1 MGQVSLRIVIV
12 EDHPLFRQVLS
23 DILDGEDGLVLG
35 GAVAS
40 AEECLAHLDRDPA
53 DIVVLDLN
61 LPGMGGREL
70 LGELNRRGAGA
81 RCLVL
86 SGDVAP
92 DVVYEV
98 VELGAAGVLSKSA
111 DRREV
116 VRAIRTVAEG
126 GTVLGDDT
134 QAGLADQIRQR
145 RVEPAVVLTER
156 ERAIL
161 ELVAAGRTNE
171 EIGRQVHLSPATVKT
186 HLRHVFDKLGAADRA
201 SAVAEGMRRGIIG

>member
-1 MGQVSLRIVIV
+1 MVIVIV

-23 DILDGEDGLVLG
+23 DIVDSHDDLVLG
-35 GAVAS
+35 GAFAS
-40 AEECLAHLDRDPA
+40 AETCLAHLDGNPA
-53 DIVVLDLN
+53 DVVVLDLN
-61 LPGMGGREL
+61 LPGMSGGEL
-70 LGELNRRGAGA
+70 LAEMGRRDGAA

-92 DVVYEV
+92 DTVYEV
-98 VELGAAGVLSKSA
+98 VELGAAGVLSKAA

-134 QAGLADQIRQR
+134 QAGLADQIRMR
-145 RVEPAVVLTER
+145 RAEPAVVLSER
-156 ERAIL
+156 ERRIL
-161 ELVAAGRTNE
+161 ELVAGGHTNE
-171 EIGRQVHLSPATVKT
+171 EIGREVHLSPATVKT

>member
-1 MGQVSLRIVIV
+1 MPKAILIV

-23 DILDGEDGLVLG
+23 DIVDGEDDLVSA
-35 GAVAS
+35 GAFAS
-40 AEECLAHLDRDPA
+40 AEECLAHMNGNPV

-61 LPGMGGREL
+61 LPGMSGREL
-70 LGELNRRGAGA
+70 LAEIGRRHTDV

-86 SGDVAP
+86 SGDVAA

-98 VELGAAGVLSKSA
+98 VELGAAGVLSKAA
-111 DRREV
+111 DRRDV

-134 QAGLADQIRQR
+134 QAGLADQIRMR
-145 RVEPAVVLTER
+145 RAESAVMLSER
-156 ERAIL
+156 ERVIL

-171 EIGRQVHLSPATVKT
+171 EIGRHVHLSPATVKT